1 METGRTHSSQEVEL
15 QRGSKQYRGM
25 QMRSAHEAERRCE
38 HQVATPAWAPPL
50 ELDGAPLSSDASI
63 RNFQGGIAG
72 YIANVVEK
80 TLLLP
85 KDMADLRSMRKHEV
99 FLGLKRDL
107 AMVSFLIPF
116 FFLKKKLFLLL
127 RPFKQLLG
135 LRRWRI
141 VAVKAF
147 QVVEKSNQDMKAK
160 PIEAERE
167 RKSVAVAL
175 DNVERQTKG

>member
-1 METGRTHSSQEVEL
+1 M
-15 QRGSKQYRGM
+15 
-25 QMRSAHEAERRCE
+25 
-38 HQVATPAWAPPL
+38 

-116 FFLKKKLFLLL
+116 FF
-127 RPFKQLLG
+127 
-135 LRRWRI
+135 
-141 VAVKAF
+141 
-147 QVVEKSNQDMKAK
+147 
-160 PIEAERE
+160 
-167 RKSVAVAL
+167 
-175 DNVERQTKG
+175 

>member
-107 AMVSFLIPF
+107 AMVSFLLPF
-116 FFLKKKLFLLL
+116 FFF
-127 RPFKQLLG
+127 
-135 LRRWRI
+135 
-141 VAVKAF
+141 
-147 QVVEKSNQDMKAK
+147 S
-160 PIEAERE
+160 
-167 RKSVAVAL
+167 
-175 DNVERQTKG
+175 